1 MNRSVFRAASRHFLS
16 ANRAR
21 NAAITS
27 TRSIRGCR
35 YASSRAFN
43 WEDPLAAAELYTEE
57 ELAIQDTARQYC
69 QERLLPRVLDAYR
82 NEDYDRKILE
92 EMGEL
97 GLLGAT
103 IDGYGCAGVSTV
115 ASGLITK
122 EVERIDSGY
131 RSGMSV
137 QSSLVMTGIHE
148 FGTQEQKDKF
158 LPQLAKG
165 KMVGCFGLTEPNHG
179 SDPGSMETVAREHP
193 SRKGYYSLSGT
204 KTWIT
209 NSPISDLLLVWARLE
224 STGKIRGFLI
234 ERSQCPPGTLETPAI
249 KNKSALRASITGMIQ
264 MDDCP
269 VPEAN
274 MFPNIEGLS
283 GPFACLNSAR
293 LGIAFGTMGAL
304 EDCIDRARTY
314 ALERK
319 QFKGNP
325 LAKYQLVQRKLADAV
340 TDAAYGTLAATQVAR
355 LKDAGKVTPEMISMV
370 KRQNCD
376 RALVN
381 ARVLQ
386 EIFGGNA
393 ASDEYHI
400 GRHVANLFVT
410 QTYEGQSDIHTLILG
425 RAITGNT
432 KEFKR
437 AGLGAAGKAS
447 RENDVRNRAT
457 VIERLGSVGH
467 YPHMKSGEVVC
478 LHRHTF
484 LYIPYGEHT
493 VTYVVAWAG
502 RGPDRCSSCV
512 PAAVRSLVPLLP
524 LLPPHLSQSSSLLLH
539 RRTLSSPPSI
549 RALHR
554 TIIAPVSLAA
564 SSFLVLCPVLKG
576 ELTQG
581 HFSQCHHYPS
591 ATEDTTTS
599 YPAGQACPPPPPP
612 LSPASDPFD
621 MALKRI
627 NKELT
632 DLGRDPPSSCSAGPI
647 GDDLFHWQATI
658 MGPGDSP
665 YSGGVFFLAIHFP
678 TDYPFKPPKVNFTTR
693 IYHPNINS
701 NGSIC
706 LDILRDQ
713 WSPALTIS
721 KVLLSI
727 CSMLTDPNPDDP
739 LVPEIA
745 HVYKTDRPRYEAT
758 AREWT
763 RKYAI

>member
-1 MNRSVFRAASRHFLS
+1 MNPSAFRTASRHLQT
-16 ANRAR
+16 ANRLCRAPGTAR
-21 NAAITS
+21 NAS
-27 TRSIRGCR
+27 VRG
-35 YASSRAFN
+35 YATAFN
-43 WEDPLAAAELYTEE
+43 WEDPLVASELYTEE

-69 QERLLPRVLDAYR
+69 QERLLPRVLEAYR
-82 NEDYDRKILE
+82 NENYDRQILT

-97 GLLGAT
+97 GLLGAS
-103 IDGYGCAGVSTV
+103 IEGYGCAGVSTV

-122 EVERIDSGY
+122 EVERVDSGY

-137 QSSLVMTGIHE
+137 QSSLAMTAIHD
-148 FGTQEQKDKF
+148 FGTQELKDRL
-158 LPQLAKG
+158 LPDLAKG
-165 KMVGCFGLTEPNHG
+165 KLAGCFGLTEPNHG

-193 SRKGYYSLSGT
+193 TKKGYYLLSGT

-209 NSPISDLLLVWARLE
+209 NSPISDVLIVWAKLQT
-224 STGKIRGFLI
+224 TGKIRGFVV

-249 KNKSALRASITGMIQ
+249 KNKTALRASITGMIQ
-264 MDDCP
+264 LDDCP
-269 VPEAN
+269 VPAEN
-274 MFPNIEGLS
+274 MFPDVQGLV
-283 GPFACLNSAR
+283 GPFTCLNSAR
-293 LGIAFGTMGAL
+293 LGIAFGAMGAL
-304 EDCIDRARTY
+304 EDCLSRARTY

-325 LAKYQLVQRKLADAV
+325 LAKYQLIQKKLADAA

-355 LKDAGKVTPEMISMV
+355 LKDAGKCTPEMISMV

-376 RALVN
+376 RALAN
-381 ARVLQ
+381 SRILQ
-386 EIFGGNA
+386 EVFGGNA

-400 GRHVANLFVT
+400 ARHVANLFVV
-410 QTYEGQSDIHTLILG
+410 QTYEGQSDIHSLILG
-425 RAITGNT
+425 RAITG
-432 KEFKR
+432 
-437 AGLGAAGKAS
+437 
-447 RENDVRNRAT
+447 V
-457 VIERLGSVGH
+457 
-467 YPHMKSGEVVC
+467 
-478 LHRHTF
+478 
-484 LYIPYGEHT
+484 
-493 VTYVVAWAG
+493 
-502 RGPDRCSSCV
+502 
-512 PAAVRSLVPLLP
+512 
-524 LLPPHLSQSSSLLLH
+524 
-539 RRTLSSPPSI
+539 
-549 RALHR
+549 
-554 TIIAPVSLAA
+554 
-564 SSFLVLCPVLKG
+564 
-576 ELTQG
+576 
-581 HFSQCHHYPS
+581 
-591 ATEDTTTS
+591 
-599 YPAGQACPPPPPP
+599 QA
-612 LSPASDPFD
+612 FY
-621 MALKRI
+621 
-627 NKELT
+627 
-632 DLGRDPPSSCSAGPI
+632 DPPSSCSAGPS

-665 YSGGVFFLAIHFP
+665 YSGGVFFLNIHFP